1 MSPSLQP
8 ATVFLDRAPSASSHT
23 SPYAGPVSLTDALAD
38 DAQRVRRFA
47 LLDQLGPYSV
57 GVTGARETTPD
68 VEIGNVE
75 ASFHEASPM
84 ADALSPIA
92 MPWITTYLDDGA
104 AKIAAAVE
112 AVEAVEAVDPAAH
125 AREDVEVIVAS
136 SDTALSAV
144 ETVRDDWPLLEAGQ
158 RLSELAA
165 ELRAFERADT
175 SESHAD
181 RHAVSAPSLPMWSD
195 DELMDIMP
203 VTHSTSRT
211 PPVGEWATTAR
222 RDFDIAN
229 NPETAAL
236 ALEGLA
242 ARVRAGTVHLPQF
255 SAELGDAAALA
266 AALVAV
272 LGIRR

>member
-8 ATVFLDRAPSASSHT
+8 ATVFLDRAPSASSHA
-23 SPYAGPVSLTDALAD
+23 SPYAGPVSMTNALTD

-47 LLDQLGPYSV
+47 LLDELGPYSV
-57 GVTGARETTPD
+57 GVAGARETTHD
-68 VEIGNVE
+68 ESLGTVE
-75 ASFHEASPM
+75 ATFHHASPM
-84 ADALSPIA
+84 AKVSSPIA

-104 AKIAAAVE
+104 GNIANNIVAAVE
-112 AVEAVEAVDPAAH
+112 PIESVGPTSYAH
-125 AREDVEVIVAS
+125 EDVGIDPAS
-136 SDTALSAV
+136 SDTASTAA
-144 ETVRDDWPLLEAGQ
+144 EPIRDDWPLLEAGQ

-175 SESHAD
+175 SESHA
-181 RHAVSAPSLPMWSD
+181 VSTPSLPMWSD
-195 DELMDIMP
+195 DELIDIMP
-203 VTHSTSRT
+203 VTHSASRT

-229 NPETAAL
+229 DPEAAAV

-266 AALVAV
+266 AALTVL

>member
-8 ATVFLDRAPSASSHT
+8 ATVFLDRAPSASSHA
-23 SPYAGPVSLTDALAD
+23 SPYAGPVSLTDALTD

-47 LLDQLGPYSV
+47 LLDDLGPYSA
-57 GVTGARETTPD
+57 GVAGARETTPD
-68 VEIGNVE
+68 VNSGTLVAAFHHVSPIVE
-75 ASFHEASPM
+75 AS
-84 ADALSPIA
+84 SPIP

-104 AKIAAAVE
+104 VNTAANVAQVAPIETIE
-112 AVEAVEAVDPAAH
+112 AGDPSAH
-125 AREDVEVIVAS
+125 AHEDVEA
-136 SDTALSAV
+136 DTTARDIALAADV
-144 ETVRDDWPLLEAGQ
+144 PIREDWPLLEAGQ

-175 SESHAD
+175 SESHA
-181 RHAVSAPSLPMWSD
+181 VSTPSLPMWSD

-222 RDFDIAN
+222 RDFDIGN
-229 NPETAAL
+229 NPEAAAV

-266 AALVAV
+266 AALAAL